1 MSKQGQTGFNLM
13 FFKKG
18 LWMGAGQM
26 KVKAY
31 SLCNLAALGKAK
43 PSFIVS
49 HWSRLLP
56 HLSRNRQIYPFRSPR
71 FMEARDSLAYCHC
84 ATLAS

>member
-31 SLCNLAALGKAK
+31 SLCNLVALGKAK

-49 HWSRLLP
+49 HPLRWV
-56 HLSRNRQIYPFRSPR
+56 
-71 FMEARDSLAYCHC
+71 
-84 ATLAS
+84 TLATPINISMRAKRAG